1 MFERNNYSARRQ
13 SLGYLAKQKQ
23 RRRFKGTPSQSHPK
37 SQKQKGQAPNEACPT
52 MAGAKCNA
60 AAFA

>member
-23 RRRFKGTPSQSHPK
+23 QRRFERTPPQSRPK
-37 SQKQKGQAPNEACPT
+37 SQKGQAPKEACPT

>member
-23 RRRFKGTPSQSHPK
+23 WMRFKRTPSQSHPK
-37 SQKQKGQAPNEACPT
+37 SQKGQAPNEACPT

>member
-23 RRRFKGTPSQSHPK
+23 RRRFKESRPKATPK
-37 SQKQKGQAPNEACPT
+37 SQKGQAPNEACPT

>member
-23 RRRFKGTPSQSHPK
+23 WMRFERTPPQEPK
-37 SQKQKGQAPNEACPT
+37 KGQAPNEACPT